1 MSSKGFRITISIMTV
16 VIAVLIFLNIQE
28 DNRKTWDTCYPMA
41 NVNITWRQ
49 TFHSGAWS
57 E

>member
-1 MSSKGFRITISIMTV
+1 MSSKGFRITISIMAV